1 MNIFKHEMRMHR
13 TSIIIWSLSFTLLL
27 LIFMGL
33 YPTIEKNMT
42 NFSII
47 LNNFPS
53 ELSSAINIEL
63 LTFGNPLGFFSFIF
77 VYVSLIAAIQAMKY
91 GLSILSIEER
101 EKTADFLLSKPVSRR
116 KLLVSKVLAVVTALL
131 ITNVI
136 FFLVSYFTVNQYSK
150 GIFNKKTFVLITQ
163 SIFFMQLIF
172 MSIGL
177 FISMIPRKI
186 KAVTPITMGV
196 VFGFF
201 IIQMF
206 SSAFDDKSF
215 EYFTPFKYFDAGE
228 ILVTQSYN
236 PIYVLLSI
244 AIVVL
249 SLGFTYY
256 RYINKDM
263 AQI

>member
-13 TSIIIWSLSFTLLL
+13 ISIFIWSSSFTLLL
-27 LIFMGL
+27 LIFMSL
-33 YPTIEKNMT
+33 YPTVEKNMT

-47 LNNFPS
+47 LENFPS
-53 ELSSAINIEL
+53 ELASAINIEL
-63 LTFGNPLGFFSFIF
+63 LIFGNPLGFYSFTF

-116 KLLVSKVLAVVTALL
+116 KLLISKILAVVSSLL
-131 ITNVI
+131 ITNII
-136 FFLVSYFTVNQYSK
+136 FFFVSYFTVSQYSE
-150 GIFNKKTFVLITQ
+150 GIFDRRTFVLIAQ
-163 SIFFMQLIF
+163 SVFFMQLIF

-177 FISMIPRKI
+177 LISMIPKKI

-228 ILVTQSYN
+228 ILVTQTYN
-236 PIYVLLSI
+236 STYVLLSI
-244 AIVVL
+244 IIVVL
-249 SLGFTYY
+249 SLGFVYY